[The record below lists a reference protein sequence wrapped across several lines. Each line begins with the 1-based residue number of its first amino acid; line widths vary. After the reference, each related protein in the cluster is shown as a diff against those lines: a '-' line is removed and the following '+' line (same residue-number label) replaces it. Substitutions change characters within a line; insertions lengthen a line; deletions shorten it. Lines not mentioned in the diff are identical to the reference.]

1 MCSGEYN
8 SLSWN
13 SSTFESNKLSLWTS
27 NSSGNAVT
35 VPDANVN
42 LEEMSPTLTMKTVSL
57 SPALPSFVL
66 PRANTSNAMSLN
78 KYGSVPPDDSA
89 FTLTIS
95 PTFNPW
101 GWFVLI
107 TVYSASL
114 PVTPVI
120 DSISR
125 SLLRTPC
132 LKSCKDFLLGS
143 LKNSIILLSW
153 LLFTLE
159 SVTNSFIFLY
169 WLI

>member
-8 SLSWN
+8 SLSLN

-78 KYGSVPPDDSA
+78 KYGSVPLDDSA

-101 GWFVLI
+101 GCIVSI
-107 TVYSASL
+107 TVYSAALWSFVISL
-114 PVTPVI
+114 
-120 DSISR
+120 ISR